1 VSVKKT
7 KKIIT
12 ILITFLLL
20 STTISSIASS
30 KNLILQNISDN
41 FKKTIE
47 DEKTSPIKTSSILK
61 EKITSLRER
70 IHSFFDRL
78 SKLREKNS
86 SPVSNSEKRFLR
98 NTTSIRLNVLKNFLL
113 LREKASPLMFYTNYS
128 GIENEVKLRLLREVK
143 VDVNGDGKED
153 IGVRLSLYPSIE
165 KPFSL
170 AVNFE
175 LKIVQKEGFDL
186 LDKKAFFE
194 AYAEVFLLGI
204 INVKQ
209 QGDRVRFG
217 YESPLGEEIPDSCV
231 VTYKYIP
238 HFLTLKKRPEH
249 TARLDPGNIT
259 GESKLSLILGYTH
272 NSLGKVVSEVISRTE
287 YSPAVKT
294 EMTIWGDGILGGSTF
309 NFKRETQGS
318 SKVDMNCYFNINGS
332 VAYGYVKS
340 LPELVT
346 FTMDLGKNGLIEF
359 DTHGSPPSEIG
370 ICDNLYNPVNRFY
383 FKDLPSKA
391 YIRWDRDLLTGKKA
405 DISVY
410 TEGEGV
416 SLNGH
421 LDISDIGVFDI
432 SILSENNIDSS
443 MELDF
448 SKGYFVFTRSEKELS
463 FSLTGTDVNLSI
475 LGFNASDF
483 RLSFKVQRIDDKPFE
498 IFLGKI
504 VNDKIRIS
512 LASSSLTISRFK
524 FIFESTQIIGFETDK
539 MVFNK
544 TGNITIILSATRDGS
559 NVTFTVTLDVI
570 NGIQLFGFKVF
581 FNNAWSKPRDITIDG
596 TSTRTFE
603 IIIEHFDFDY
613 KVAGDLSWGYFI
625 FRGSISYSTYHE
637 FTVNGIKGGVKGKIY
652 MESDKNYL
660 NISWYTVNETGY
672 PVKKFNISGLT
683 LGLSDFHLWFGEM
696 VDIRIP
702 SLTGSINVVEACN
715 ESGLLMLTFSGGGS
729 SLDIDF
735 SIDLTQISGFRL
747 NMTVDDFHIDL
758 PDTSLNMDVSW
769 NSSNITNFSLKSD
782 ADINLSLKDMDVQLD
797 IKNDTGKV
805 VPAFIMEN
813 MTGYVQGH
821 AGVDV
826 NLTFP
831 LNIVKETIVNETN
844 LFSIDL
850 SNDTFAIKLVD
861 VDVYLC
867 IGSLNIPIVG
877 MDLGRIIFSADVEGA
892 ANFSLLGFSFI
903 QYFEIFGEPLEQ
915 GFNWLNITFG
925 IDARNGFVDVHLVE
939 IEKFQDIIKFLMGM
953 SVELPQ
959 MHLTI
964 ENLSIVGYSRF
975 TLPMGMFGIGFPAFI
990 GLQFE
995 NEKGTNIYLDKLS
1008 LFFPAYSLVDSPLT
1022 VFLRNVS
1029 LGEGDLDAMFR
1040 LFGLI
1045 SVAIYK
1051 GNAVESL
1058 ELGVEVPGYLTGFVS
1073 VDAPLDYLVLDVNE
1087 GWNPEEN
1094 QYILIDTHNS
1104 TLQFDAYILAT
1115 KDFIN
1120 MGVDYVNNYLF
1131 NQSDFKLPYVKNDA
1145 GIRIDNIVLQA
1156 NGFHI
1161 CNIDFEKETLGI
1173 KNWTFQGSFT
1183 IQGEGAIYI
1192 LINGTWQSISEG
1204 DGFTLTVEPGHI
1216 QMKFS
1221 TDIDVPLH
1229 IFKDYI
1235 EEATG
1240 DEITLQGDFIVELD
1254 SGALIIDI
1262 LWNVSEN
1269 YLKVECNQLD
1279 GRVGVENF
1287 LFEVKSD

>member
-1 VSVKKT
+1 M
-7 KKIIT
+7 
-12 ILITFLLL
+12 L
-20 STTISSIASS
+20 
-30 KNLILQNISDN
+30 SDN

-359 DTHGSPPSEIG
+359 DTHGSSPSEIG

-421 LDISDIGVFDI
+421 LNNSDIGVFDI
-432 SILSENNIDSS
+432 SISSENNIDSS

-625 FRGSISYSTYHE
+625 FRGSISYSTYRE

-797 IKNDTGKV
+797 IKNDTGGLD
-805 VPAFIMEN
+805 PAFIMEN

-831 LNIVKETIVNETN
+831 LNIVKEEGNNYLN
-844 LFSIDL
+844 LYEDKFAFIFKDVEAYIHMDVIDISVMDMDIDL
-850 SNDTFAIKLVD
+850 GEVEFHVD
-861 VDVYLC
+861 VNGRLSMS
-867 IGSLNIPIVG
+867 ILNISMCNEPKWRYPDEGWWFNWVKAVIGINASDCIFNIVSVK
-877 MDLGRIIFSADVEGA
+877 IE
-892 ANFSLLGFSFI
+892 NFQEVIKLLGFEVPFKI
-903 QYFEIFGEPLEQ
+903 VLE
-915 GFNWLNITFG
+915 LNSMSINGYTDFTVKYG
-925 IDARNGFVDVHLVE
+925 GFVEQPDAIPPLYMLG
-939 IEKFQDIIKFLMGM
+939 FRFDDAADT
-953 SVELPQ
+953 
-959 MHLTI
+959 TI
-964 ENLSIVGYSRF
+964 
-975 TLPMGMFGIGFPAFI
+975 T
-990 GLQFE
+990 
-995 NEKGTNIYLDKLS
+995 LDKLAFYLPEIALNEGAFVISATVAVQNTLLKEGS
-1008 LFFPAYSLVDSPLT
+1008 LDVLINPLGS
-1022 VFLRNVS
+1022 VYQLNIS
-1029 LGEGDLDAMFR
+1029 EG
-1040 LFGLI
+1040 
-1045 SVAIYK
+1045 SAIQH
-1051 GNAVESL
+1051 L
-1058 ELGVEVPGYLTGFVS
+1058 ELMVEVPGYANTIFSINQSIPYLNLELNSGFN
-1073 VDAPLDYLVLDVNE
+1073 DL
-1087 GWNPEEN
+1087 PEDSPYRE
-1094 QYILIDTHNS
+1094 YILIDTQNNTITADVYVRITS
-1104 TLQFDAYILAT
+1104 A
-1115 KDFIN
+1115 FIN
-1120 MGVDYVNNYLF
+1120 F
-1131 NQSDFKLPYVKNDA
+1131 
-1145 GIRIDNIVLQA
+1145 GI
-1156 NGFHI
+1156 
-1161 CNIDFEKETLGI
+1161 
-1173 KNWTFQGSFT
+1173 
-1183 IQGEGAIYI
+1183 
-1192 LINGTWQSISEG
+1192 
-1204 DGFTLTVEPGHI
+1204 
-1216 QMKFS
+1216 
-1221 TDIDVPLH
+1221 
-1229 IFKDYI
+1229 DYI
-1235 EEATG
+1235 
-1240 DEITLQGDFIVELD
+1240 
-1254 SGALIIDI
+1254 
-1262 LWNVSEN
+1262 
-1269 YLKVECNQLD
+1269 NQICLLYTSPSPRD
-1279 GRVGVENF
+1279 LSTSRMP
-1287 LFEVKSD
+1287 SSA